1 MRVTLS
7 CSCLELGSRAPG
19 FLRISSQERN
29 EIIYF
34 ETISSSSLA
43 ILTAQE
49 GERPE
54 KVTQRVMVG
63 KVRTRITAL
72 PRTMS
77 ANKQHFQT
85 LNL

>member
-1 MRVTLS
+1 MTFS
-7 CSCLELGSRAPG
+7 CSCPELGSRAPG
-19 FLRISSQERN
+19 FLRIYSQEHN

-63 KVRTRITAL
+63 EVRARMTAL
-72 PRTMS
+72 SRTMS
-77 ANKQHFQT
+77 ANKQRFQT
-85 LNL
+85 LSL